1 MKLDSELQ
9 TNIAVHGSGP
19 LVPSLINR

>member
-19 LVPSLINR
+19 LVPH